1 MADPAERRATKCFV
15 NVLNNQSSSVTDGE
29 AVVWNISSPDG
40 VRTTQPVSATLN
52 LLVGLADGT
61 IAASAYGLAQAY
73 GYKASA
79 SVSSNATTAIA
90 AGDVL
95 VPVNAADYL
104 AWSAT
109 GTALAAGVVYAAE
122 AVVTDSTPV
131 PGATKVFIRA
141 LTIAAMALM
150 PALAVLA

>member
-1 MADPAERRATKCFV
+1 VSTEADKVFV
-15 NVLNNQSSSVTDGE
+15 NVYNSQASSVTDGE
-29 AVVWNISSPDG
+29 AIVWNTSSPDG
-40 VRTTQPVSATLN
+40 VKTTQPASTTLN

-79 SVSSNATTAIA
+79 SVTQNSTTGIA

-95 VPVNAADYL
+95 VPVAAADYIG
-104 AWSAT
+104 WSAT

-122 AVVTDSTPV
+122 AYVTDTTPI
-131 PGATKVFIRA
+131 AAAKKVFIRA
-141 LTIAAMALM
+141 L
-150 PALAVLA
+150 